1 MKLNNNDIRTKEV
14 LDWKG
19 LHLLHFRTSAC
30 SQKTRIFLNLKNIS
44 WKSKSINLV
53 SNENYS
59 DWFLGINPRAQVPVL
74 IDDGDVHIESND
86 IIQHLEKR
94 FSQPNLIPLK
104 FESDIS
110 NLLKEEDDLHIDLRN
125 ISFRFLFGNNLRKKN
140 NKLINKLKDDKGT
153 ILEKED
159 SHKNKILSFYKNL
172 NNNNGITNDSIK
184 SSVLKFK
191 KEYDAFE
198 NKLHNHEYL
207 LGDDLSILDIAWFI
221 YTHRLYLSG
230 YPFDRLH
237 PHVYSWYKKLII
249 KKEFKYEVE
258 EPMILKIIRTIT
270 KIKDSFGSSSLSK
283 IAGI

>member
-19 LHLLHFRTSAC
+19 LHLLHFQTSAC

-44 WKSKSINLV
+44 WKSKSINLIF
-53 SNENYS
+53 NENYS

-74 IDDGDVHIESND
+74 IDDGHVHIESND

-94 FSQPNLIPLK
+94 FPQPNLIPLK
-104 FESDIS
+104 FKSDIP
-110 NLLKEEDDLHIDLRN
+110 NFLKEEDNLHVDIRN
-125 ISFRFLFGNNLRKKN
+125 ISFRFLFGDNLRKKSD
-140 NKLINKLKDDKGT
+140 KLINKLRDDKGT
-153 ILEKED
+153 ILERED
-159 SHKNKILSFYKNL
+159 TQKIKTLSFYKHL
-172 NNNNGITNDSIK
+172 NDNNGITNDSIK
-184 SSVLKFK
+184 RSVLKFK

-198 NKLHNHEYL
+198 NNLNKHEYL
-207 LGDDLSILDIAWFI
+207 LGDDLSIIDIAWFI

-237 PHVYSWYKKLII
+237 PHVYIWYKKLII
-249 KKEFKYEVE
+249 KKEFKHEVK

-270 KIKDSFGSSSLSK
+270 KIKDTFRSSSLSK
-283 IAGI
+283 IASI

>member
-86 IIQHLEKR
+86 IIQHLEKK
-94 FSQPNLIPLK
+94 FPQPNLIPLK

-125 ISFRFLFGNNLRKKN
+125 ISFRFLFGNNLRKKS
-140 NKLINKLKDDKGT
+140 NKLINKLRDDKGT

-159 SHKNKILSFYKNL
+159 IHKNKILSFYKNL
-172 NNNNGITNDSIK
+172 NKNNGITNDSIK

-198 NKLHNHEYL
+198 NKLHKHEYL

-249 KKEFKYEVE
+249 KKEFKYEVK